1 MGEDADPAAQEPSV
15 SASRLTRRAPSAPH
29 VCSAC
34 KRPLLQSEFA
44 LQEGDRWRVLL
55 SCPSCGW
62 SGTRVLSD
70 EDLGRLERELD
81 AGCDQLAE
89 ALERLTEHNMRE
101 YYDSFTAALAADALL
116 PEDF

>member
-1 MGEDADPAAQEPSV
+1 M
-15 SASRLTRRAPSAPH
+15 
-29 VCSAC
+29 
-34 KRPLLQSEFA
+34 
-44 LQEGDRWRVLL
+44 
-55 SCPSCGW
+55 
-62 SGTRVLSD
+62 LSD

>member
-1 MGEDADPAAQEPSV
+1 MGEEAHTAAQEPSV
-15 SASRLTRRAPSAPH
+15 SAS
-29 VCSAC
+29 
-34 KRPLLQSEFA
+34 
-44 LQEGDRWRVLL
+44 G
-55 SCPSCGW
+55 
-62 SGTRVLSD
+62 
-70 EDLGRLERELD
+70 LERELD